1 MSEKNG
7 SIYAFDYTMICEYF
21 ALLKRQGPGSPEAT
35 LRALEFIEG
44 PDRKPL
50 SGSMVP
56 IQAADVGCGTGG
68 QTMILAEHTA
78 ARITGIDLS
87 PQFIGLFN
95 ENAAAHNVQGRVHG
109 ITGTMERLPFEK
121 ESLDLIWAEGSIAHI
136 GFERGVN
143 EWRPLLKT
151 GGYIAVTDA
160 TWFTDERPQEIAAFW
175 NDAYPE
181 IGTTAVKTARLQKA
195 GYMPVAAFA
204 LPETC
209 WTDNY
214 FTPAVEARQQF
225 LKKHPGDK
233 AAAELMRFQQHE
245 AELYEKYKQ
254 YYGYVFYIG
263 KKLRP

>member
-1 MSEKNG
+1 MDEKTG
-7 SIYAFDYTMICEYF
+7 SIYEFDYTMICEYF
-21 ALLKRQGPGSPEAT
+21 ASLKRQGPGSPEST
-35 LRALEFIEG
+35 LRALDFIEG
-44 PDRKPL
+44 PDGMPL
-50 SGSMVP
+50 SGSKIPV
-56 IQAADVGCGTGG
+56 QVADLGCGTGG

-78 ARITGIDLS
+78 ARITGVDLS

-95 ENAAAHNVQGRVHG
+95 ENASAHGVQDRVHG
-109 ITGTMERLPFEK
+109 ITGTMGKLPFEK
-121 ESLDLIWAEGSIAHI
+121 DSLDLIWAEGSIAHI
-136 GFERGVN
+136 GFERGIN

-160 TWFTDERPQEIAAFW
+160 TWFTDERPQEIETFW

-181 IGTTAVKTARLQKA
+181 IGTTAAKIAQLQKA

-214 FTPAVEARQQF
+214 FVPAVEARKLF
-225 LKKHPGDK
+225 LKKHAGDK
-233 AAAELMRFQQHE
+233 AAEQLMRFQQHE
-245 AELYEKYKQ
+245 AELYDTYKQ

-263 KKLRP
+263 KKR